1 MGLSNTTYLHQAALD
16 LNLEGSAIQGKLNAS
31 LRMLARIIGTHHED
45 RETFIV
51 LVLGA
56 DRSEPEKCIGANH
69 TEDHIE
75 ISQA

>member
-1 MGLSNTTYLHQAALD
+1 MGLSNTTYLHQAAVD
-16 LNLEGSAIQGKLNAS
+16 LNLEGSSVQGKLNAS
-31 LRMLARIIGTHHED
+31 LRTLARVIGTHHED

-51 LVLGA
+51 LGT
-56 DRSEPEKCIGANH
+56 DRSEPEKCIDANH